1 MILRNWNDLPSQIK
15 NESVK
20 PYYDYLKKKKIS
32 LLFKFALDRCLA
44 TILLI
49 LLSPLFLYIA
59 YKINKDSPGE
69 IFFRQTRIT
78 QYGREFKIYKFRTMV
93 ANAES
98 LGSQVT
104 VDNDKRI
111 TTIGEK
117 LRKTRLDELP
127 QLINVLKGEMS
138 FVGTRPEVPKYVNN
152 YTAEMMSTLLLPAG
166 ITSEASIE
174 YKNEDRLLS
183 NAEDSDKEYIEK
195 VFPEKMKWNLE
206 SIRNYS
212 FSRDLF
218 TMIKTVLAVIK

>member
-1 MILRNWNDLPSQIK
+1 MRNWNNLPSQMK

-20 PYYDYLKKKKIS
+20 PYYDYLKKRQVS
-32 LLFKFALDRCLA
+32 LLFKFAFDRCLA

-49 LLSPLFLYIA
+49 LLSPLFLYIS
-59 YKINKDSPGE
+59 YKINKDSPGG

-104 VDNDKRI
+104 VDNDRRI

-138 FVGTRPEVPKYVNN
+138 FVGTRPEVSKYVDA
-152 YTAEMMSTLLLPAG
+152 YTEEMLATLLLPAG

-174 YKNEDRLLS
+174 YKDEDRLLS
-183 NAEDSDKEYIEK
+183 NAEDPDKEYIEK
-195 VFPEKMKWNLE
+195 VLPEKMKWNLE
-206 SIRNYS
+206 SIRDYS
-212 FSRDLF
+212 FSKDLLI
-218 TMIKTVLAVIK
+218 MIKTILAVTK